1 MLPAAVDR
9 FQPALVIMQ
18 SVTSLQARL
27 QREDAPSAPTGPA
40 AAPAKDMKAV
50 NDYYF
55 GGHLTVTEAMT
66 KLFERV
72 VGYLNDKLALGRD
85 GAATDVAAGDAWRDR
100 ALRDDI
106 EINGKDD
113 FSLPRPGEEGFSFQ
127 RVARMIQ
134 SVFNVDVLS
143 QDRELT
149 KLLED
154 MIGFRLDG
162 MTVGDLLEA
171 MIDPGGDASR
181 KVKDVLNEGLAGQTG
196 SKVSRRMERAA
207 SGPKSVEEAVAE
219 ALRPS
224 IGEVDR
230 ESIAEDLQAIGNAK
244 AHEKLEQAA
253 KLPEDIAEALEEAS
267 PTDRQQGRANVR
279 IASAVLQVLGS
290 LGEAATVDEIEGEI
304 RDQTDVA
311 AKVSLEATEAAAHVG
326 DERPVVTTLVKAYLE
341 TLEHG
346 EDQREPLEER
356 FSLVL

>member
-9 FQPALVIMQ
+9 FQPALAIMQ
-18 SVTSLQARL
+18 SITSLQTRL
-27 QREDAPSAPTGPA
+27 LREDAPARPA
-40 AAPAKDMKAV
+40 ATPVKDMKAV

-72 VGYLNDKLALGRD
+72 VGYLNDKLTLGRD
-85 GAATDVAAGDAWRDR
+85 GVAADVAAGDEWRDK

-106 EINGKDD
+106 EINGEDD
-113 FSLPRPGEEGFSFQ
+113 FSLPRPGENGFSFQ

-134 SVFNVDVLS
+134 SAFNVDFLS

-162 MTVGDLLEA
+162 MDIADLLEA
-171 MIDPGGDASR
+171 MVDPGGEAAG
-181 KVKDVLNEGLAGQTG
+181 KVKNVLNEGLAGQTG

-207 SGPKSVEEAVAE
+207 SGPQSVKQAVAE

-224 IGEVDR
+224 IGEVH
-230 ESIAEDLQAIGNAK
+230 EETIAEDLEAIGNAR
-244 AHEKLEQAA
+244 AQEKLEQAA
-253 KLPEDIAEALEEAS
+253 KLPDDIAEALDEAS
-267 PTDRQQGRANVR
+267 PAGRPKGRGNVR
-279 IASAVLQVLGS
+279 IAAAVLQVLGS
-290 LGEAATVDEIEGEI
+290 LGETAAADEAEGGE
-304 RDQTDVA
+304 QTDNAAMVA
-311 AKVSLEATEAAAHVG
+311 VETTLATTGLDAG

-341 TLEHG
+341 TLEH
-346 EDQREPLEER
+346 EQDDREEQEKR

>member
-1 MLPAAVDR
+1 
-9 FQPALVIMQ
+9 
-18 SVTSLQARL
+18 
-27 QREDAPSAPTGPA
+27 
-40 AAPAKDMKAV
+40 
-50 NDYYF
+50 
-55 GGHLTVTEAMT
+55 
-66 KLFERV
+66 
-72 VGYLNDKLALGRD
+72 
-85 GAATDVAAGDAWRDR
+85 
-100 ALRDDI
+100 
-106 EINGKDD
+106 
-113 FSLPRPGEEGFSFQ
+113 
-127 RVARMIQ
+127 
-134 SVFNVDVLS
+134 VLS

-154 MIGFRLDG
+154 MIGFRLDS

-171 MIDPGGDASR
+171 MVDPGGDAAR
-181 KVKDVLNEGLAGQTG
+181 KVKDVMNEGLAGQTG

-224 IGEVDR
+224 VDEVDR
-230 ESIAEDLQAIGNAK
+230 ETIAEDLQAIGNAR

-290 LGEAATVDEIEGEI
+290 LGEAATADGTEGES
-304 RDQTDVA
+304 RDQTDA
-311 AKVSLEATEAAAHVG
+311 ATTATLETMATAASDAE

-341 TLEHG
+341 TLEH
-346 EDQREPLEER
+346 EAEARETFEER

>member
-72 VGYLNDKLALGRD
+72 VGYLNDKLTLGRD
-85 GAATDVAAGDAWRDR
+85 GAAEGIAAGDAWRDQ

-113 FSLPRPGEEGFSFQ
+113 FSLPKPGEEGFSFQ

-181 KVKDVLNEGLAGQTG
+181 KVKDVLNDGLAGQTG

-230 ESIAEDLQAIGNAK
+230 ETIAEDLQAIGNAR

-267 PTDRQQGRANVR
+267 PADRQQGRAKVR
-279 IASAVLQVLGS
+279 IASAVLQVLGG
-290 LGEAATVDEIEGEI
+290 LGEAATADEIEGES
-304 RDQTDVA
+304 RDQTDAA
-311 AKVSLEATEAAAHVG
+311 AKVSLEATEAAAPDVG

-341 TLEHG
+341 TLEHEAE
-346 EDQREPLEER
+346 EDAFEER
-356 FSLVL
+356 YSLVL